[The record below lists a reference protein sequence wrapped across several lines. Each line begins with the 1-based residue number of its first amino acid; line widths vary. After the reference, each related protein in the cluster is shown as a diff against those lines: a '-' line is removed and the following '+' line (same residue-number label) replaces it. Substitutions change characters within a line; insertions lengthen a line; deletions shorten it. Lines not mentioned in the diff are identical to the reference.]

1 VAEHQKSL
9 QPALLLHGLEAQQ
22 RAEGFPGTG
31 PGKHQDVLLTGM
43 AAFEPA
49 SKQLNQLL
57 LPLARLDGGVAELI
71 RGDGDQNTSAEL
83 SL

>member
-1 VAEHQKSL
+1 
-9 QPALLLHGLEAQQ
+9 
-22 RAEGFPGTG
+22 
-31 PGKHQDVLLTGM
+31 M

-49 SKQLNQLL
+49 SKQLDQLL
-57 LPLARLDGGVAELI
+57 LPLARLNGGVAELI